1 MAEAKSLGHAEAT
14 IRRAKKALKVES
26 FKKGEQWFSR
36 LPGHEAA
43 NTLIATAANRRDME
57 HAQQAKDAQ
66 QNDMSAFNEGEHLVG
81 DTSGDTHG

>member
-1 MAEAKSLGHAEAT
+1 
-14 IRRAKKALKVES
+14 
-26 FKKGEQWFSR
+26 

-66 QNDMSAFNEGEHLVG
+66 QKDMSVFDEGEHLVG
-81 DTSGDTHG
+81 DSSGDTHG